1 MQLADMFITT
11 TENNENALK
20 THEKRKHCVPA
31 LMSKTI
37 VVKDTERDIFLFHSL
52 HEARPLHFGVIFQAN
67 VKLSDFLFVCFY
79 KKISQG
85 ASTFWT
91 N

>member
-1 MQLADMFITT
+1 MADMFITT

-37 VVKDTERDIFLFHSL
+37 VVKDTERDIFYFIHYMKSVHYIL
-52 HEARPLHFGVIFQAN
+52 G
-67 VKLSDFLFVCFY
+67 
-79 KKISQG
+79 
-85 ASTFWT
+85 
-91 N
+91 

>member
-1 MQLADMFITT
+1 MADMFITT

-37 VVKDTERDIFLFHSL
+37 VVKDTERDIFYFIHYMKRVHYIL
-52 HEARPLHFGVIFQAN
+52 G
-67 VKLSDFLFVCFY
+67 
-79 KKISQG
+79 
-85 ASTFWT
+85 
-91 N
+91 